1 MKKILVTGGT
11 GFIGS
16 AIVKN
21 LLKDHKV
28 TVIDNNTRGSI
39 KRLNLNKK
47 NLKFFNVDIR
57 DKKKV
62 FKSIKNQDIVIHL
75 AYINGTKYFYSKPHE
90 ILDIAIK
97 GLINV
102 VDGCIKY
109 KVKELVL
116 ASSSEVYQTPGKIPT
131 DEDEMIKIPDIL
143 NPRYSYGGGKILTE
157 LVGINYAKKYFKRL
171 IIFRPHN
178 VYGSDMGKEHVIPEL
193 ISKIKKLDAK
203 KKLVIQGSGNET
215 RSFIHISDFV
225 KAVRILM
232 KRGKN
237 CNIYNIGTNEEIRI
251 KSLAKLLLKMMGK
264 KNKIQ
269 TSRLKKGSTRRRC
282 PSIKKIKKI
291 GFVPKISIKN
301 GLQLVL
307 NKNDQIQ

>member
-97 GLINV
+97 GLMNV

-203 KKLVIQGSGNET
+203 KLVIQGSGNET

-264 KNKIQ
+264 KKNKIQ

>member
-39 KRLNLNKK
+39 KRLNFNKK
-47 NLKFFNVDIR
+47 NLKFINCDIR

-97 GLINV
+97 GLMNV

-109 KVKELVL
+109 KVRELVL

-131 DEDEMIKIPDIL
+131 DENEMIKIPDIL

-157 LVGINYAKKYFKRL
+157 LVGVNYAKKYFKRL

-193 ISKIKKLDAK
+193 ISKIKKLDAN

-225 KAVRILM
+225 KALRILM

-251 KSLAKLLLKMMGK
+251 KTLAKSLLKMMGK

-269 TSRLKKGSTRRRC
+269 TSKLKKGSTLRRC
-282 PSIKKIKKI
+282 PNISKINKI
-291 GFVPKISIKN
+291 GFTPKISLKN

>member
-1 MKKILVTGGT
+1 M
-11 GFIGS
+11 
-16 AIVKN
+16 
-21 LLKDHKV
+21 
-28 TVIDNNTRGSI
+28 
-39 KRLNLNKK
+39 
-47 NLKFFNVDIR
+47 
-57 DKKKV
+57 
-62 FKSIKNQDIVIHL
+62 
-75 AYINGTKYFYSKPHE
+75 
-90 ILDIAIK
+90 
-97 GLINV
+97 NV

-282 PSIKKIKKI
+282 PSIKK
-291 GFVPKISIKN
+291 N
-301 GLQLVL
+301 
-307 NKNDQIQ
+307 

>member
-264 KNKIQ
+264 ENKIQ

>member
-97 GLINV
+97 GLMNV